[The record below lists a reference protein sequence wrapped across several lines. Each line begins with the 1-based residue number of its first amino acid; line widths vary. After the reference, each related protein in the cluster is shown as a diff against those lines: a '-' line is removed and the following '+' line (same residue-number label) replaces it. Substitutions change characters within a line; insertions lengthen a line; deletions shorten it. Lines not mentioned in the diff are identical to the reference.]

1 MIIAIERK
9 RKETFRE
16 HLQNQPGIAQM
27 KRRLGQHGLARKK
40 RLGNLFGNAHCP
52 RVMTVAR
59 VGQRNQITGIRDTVH
74 FFENPLRVERSRGP
88 LWMTPANRTNFLEVR
103 SPSRACSKC
112 ERMNCPCDTP
122 MRAAVSSI
130 QAASF
135 FVGRKVIVL
144 PIWQKCKHRAS
155 NCQSIRTE
163 IRSDRVDSSRR
174 SKTETEAKRR
184 RINTQSPTPNF

>member
-1 MIIAIERK
+1 MINAIERK

-16 HLQNQPGIAQM
+16 HLQSQPSIAQM

-52 RVMTVAR
+52 RVMTVAQ

-88 LWMTPANRTNFLEVR
+88 LRMTPANRTNFLEVR

-112 ERMNCPCDTP
+112 ERMNCPCETP
-122 MRAAVSSI
+122 ICAAACSI
-130 QAASF
+130 HPASF

-155 NCQSIRTE
+155 NVNGSGINHESTRMNTN
-163 IRSDRVDSSRR
+163 S
-174 SKTETEAKRR
+174 ETW
-184 RINTQSPTPNF
+184 

>member
-16 HLQNQPGIAQM
+16 HLQNQPSIAQM

-52 RVMTVAR
+52 RVMTVAQ

-88 LWMTPANRTNFLEVR
+88 LRMTPANRTNSTAAIL
-103 SPSRACSKC
+103 PTGASK
-112 ERMNCPCDTP
+112 
-122 MRAAVSSI
+122 
-130 QAASF
+130 
-135 FVGRKVIVL
+135 
-144 PIWQKCKHRAS
+144 QK
-155 NCQSIRTE
+155 
-163 IRSDRVDSSRR
+163 
-174 SKTETEAKRR
+174 
-184 RINTQSPTPNF
+184 